1 MNIKLT
7 ALAAAGLAT
16 AAVAAAVPVFASHSG
31 TKAEASAASS
41 DAKVDASAVRSVLKP
56 GQTLKAGQY
65 LRSPDGRY
73 KLAMQSDGNLVVYR
87 GSKSIWSS
95 HTWVKGSAAT
105 MRTNG
110 DLAVA
115 KGTRT
120 YWRSHTDGDKG
131 AYLSLQNDGNAVV
144 YKGRTAL
151 WSSYQWISTL
161 SNGVTLYP
169 YQKVVSQN
177 RAYQLRQEPNG
188 DLALYRY
195 GKLQWHTRTSG
206 HPGAYTVMQTDGN
219 LVVYSKAKKALWST
233 HTWRKGTWLA
243 VQNDGNVVVYTGHMQ
258 ALWDRY
264 HGKR

>member
-1 MNIKLT
+1 MKIKLT

-16 AAVAAAVPVFASHSG
+16 AAVAAAVPVFASSDSKVQATAADSG
-31 TKAEASAASS
+31 AKA
-41 DAKVDASAVRSVLKP
+41 DASAVRSVLKP

-65 LRSPDGRY
+65 LRSTDGRY
-73 KLAMQSDGNLVVYR
+73 KLVMQADGNLVVYK

-115 KGTRT
+115 KGTHT
-120 YWRSHTDGDKG
+120 YWRSHTDGNKG
-131 AYLSLQNDGNAVV
+131 AYLTLRNDGNAVV
-144 YKGRTAL
+144 YKGKTL

-177 RAYQLRQEPNG
+177 FAYQLRQEPNG
-188 DLALYRY
+188 DLVLYRN

-206 HPGAYTVMQTDGN
+206 NPGAYTVMQTDGN
-219 LVVYSKAKKALWST
+219 LVVYSKSKKALWST
-233 HTWRKGTWLA
+233 HTWRKNTWLA
-243 VQNDGNVVVYTGHMQ
+243 VQNDGNIVVYTGHMQ

-264 HGKR
+264 NGKH

>member
-1 MNIKLT
+1 MKIKL
-7 ALAAAGLAT
+7 
-16 AAVAAAVPVFASHSG
+16 AAVAAATLATAAIGAAVPAFAGQSG
-31 TKAEASAASS
+31 EQGQPRVEAA
-41 DAKVDASAVRSVLKP
+41 AVRSVLKP

-65 LRSPDGRY
+65 LRSSNGRY
-73 KLAMQSDGNLVVYR
+73 KLVMQSDGNLVVYK
-87 GSKSIWSS
+87 GSSNIWSS
-95 HTWVKGSAAT
+95 HTWVKGSAVT
-105 MRTNG
+105 MRTDG
-110 DLAVA
+110 DLVVA
-115 KGTRT
+115 KGSHR
-120 YWRSHTDGDKG
+120 YWNSHTAGHSG
-131 AYLSLQNDGNAVV
+131 AYLYLQNDGNAVV
-144 YKGRTAL
+144 YKGKTAL

-195 GKLQWHTRTSG
+195 GKLAWHTRTSG

-219 LVVYSKAKKALWST
+219 LVVYSKSKKALWST
-233 HTWRKGTWLA
+233 HTWHKSTWLA